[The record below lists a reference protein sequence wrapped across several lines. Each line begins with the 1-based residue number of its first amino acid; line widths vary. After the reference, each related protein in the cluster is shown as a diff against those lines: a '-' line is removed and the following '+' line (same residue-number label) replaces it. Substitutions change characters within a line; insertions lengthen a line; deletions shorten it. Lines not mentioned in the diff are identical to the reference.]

1 MLFILRK
8 GVSGGSRA
16 EQWPS
21 GLYPFVGLRAPG
33 PTIAQL
39 SPTMRF
45 CRAMNSV
52 RMRKRLRK
60 VLDLILATDALVGS
74 LEDASLD

>member
-1 MLFILRK
+1 MVQELN
-8 GVSGGSRA
+8 
-16 EQWPS
+16 S
-21 GLYPFVGLRAPG
+21 GLLDSIPSPTVGLRAPG
-33 PTIAQL
+33 PTTAQL